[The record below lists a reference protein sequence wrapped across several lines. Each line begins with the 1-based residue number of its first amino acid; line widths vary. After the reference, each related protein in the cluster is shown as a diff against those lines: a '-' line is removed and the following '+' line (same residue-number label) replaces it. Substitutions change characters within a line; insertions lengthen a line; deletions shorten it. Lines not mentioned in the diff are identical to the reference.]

1 MGCLLADA
9 MTQAL
14 HITLIHPGIA
24 PGQIKKAIY
33 GQLATYCESQWNAGV
48 ERVSLIAQP
57 EEDEISDRQRRYYHG
72 VILTQIAEQ
81 ARCNAQSFPM
91 KVWKEHFREVYVGY
105 KWVALIDPMTGKKKR
120 RKVRVS
126 SEDFGVR
133 RYSKLIEQVTAF
145 AVTDLGVRFTI
156 RFEDFR

>member
-1 MGCLLADA
+1 

-14 HITLIHPGIA
+14 HITFIDPEQA
-24 PGQIKKAIY
+24 KKAIM
-33 GQLATYCESQWNAGV
+33 GQIAPYCKAQWAQGV
-48 ERVSLIAQP
+48 ERLSVTVQP
-57 EEDEISDRQRRYYHG
+57 QEDDLSDRQRRYYHG

-81 ARCNAQSFPM
+81 ARCNAHSFPM

-156 RFEDFR
+156 QFEDFR

>member
-1 MGCLLADA
+1 

-14 HITLIHPGIA
+14 HITFIDPEQAKKSII
-24 PGQIKKAIY
+24 GQIVPYCKA
-33 GQLATYCESQWNAGV
+33 QWAQGV
-48 ERVSLIAQP
+48 ERLCVTVQP
-57 EEDEISDRQRRYYHG
+57 QEDELSDRQRRYYHG

-81 ARCNAQSFPM
+81 ARGNGQSFPM
-91 KVWKEHFREVYVGY
+91 KVWKEHFREVYAGY
-105 KWVALIDPMTGKKKR
+105 KWVALIDPITGKKKR

>member
-1 MGCLLADA
+1 

-14 HITLIHPGIA
+14 HITFIDPE
-24 PGQIKKAIY
+24 QSKKAIM
-33 GQLATYCESQWNAGV
+33 GQIAPYCKAQWAQGV
-48 ERVSLIAQP
+48 ERLSVTVQP
-57 EEDEISDRQRRYYHG
+57 QEDELSDRQRRYYHG

-81 ARCNAQSFPM
+81 ARGNGQSFPM